1 MFVTVLFVR
10 NWNLMLI
17 FRRKKQKN
25 ELEGYKLKKN
35 QKLFESVIA
44 NVCVCVCL
52 RVTIAEN
59 NEKNPYIFMLEIACL
74 HIDFNNQMESKIE

>member
-17 FRRKKQKN
+17 FRRRKKQKN

-44 NVCVCVCL
+44 NVCV
-52 RVTIAEN
+52 
-59 NEKNPYIFMLEIACL
+59 P
-74 HIDFNNQMESKIE
+74 

>member
-17 FRRKKQKN
+17 FRRNKQKN
-25 ELEGYKLKKN
+25 ELEGYNLKKN

-44 NVCVCVCL
+44 NVCV
-52 RVTIAEN
+52 
-59 NEKNPYIFMLEIACL
+59 P
-74 HIDFNNQMESKIE
+74 